1 MENLYTI
8 YGRPDY
14 LTNVSVDFRLFI
26 DVNKAQKQFIIRDMY
41 TEEEILKIPL
51 YLMNYEKDP
60 LEAILRI
67 KWIGN
72 EAIKIIN
79 DEGMEKIF
87 EINASA
93 GSEFKQL
100 GYNQN
105 CNFNYEIEKS
115 RNFYIDRKELKSVDV
130 TERLIRKC

>member
-1 MENLYTI
+1 
-8 YGRPDY
+8 
-14 LTNVSVDFRLFI
+14 
-26 DVNKAQKQFIIRDMY
+26 
-41 TEEEILKIPL
+41 
-51 YLMNYEKDP
+51 MNYDKDP
-60 LEAILRI
+60 LETILRI

-100 GYNQN
+100 GYNQI
-105 CNFNYEIEKS
+105 CNFDYEIEKS
-115 RNFYIDRKELKSVDV
+115 RNFYIDRKELASIDV

>member
-1 MENLYTI
+1 M
-8 YGRPDY
+8 
-14 LTNVSVDFRLFI
+14 F
-26 DVNKAQKQFIIRDMY
+26 
-41 TEEEILKIPL
+41 TEEEILKIPH
-51 YLMNYEKDP
+51 YLMNYDNDP
-60 LEAILRI
+60 LETILRI

-100 GYNQN
+100 GYNQI
-105 CNFNYEIEKS
+105 CNFDYEIEKS
-115 RNFYIDRKELKSVDV
+115 RNFYIDRKELASIDV

>member
-1 MENLYTI
+1 M
-8 YGRPDY
+8 
-14 LTNVSVDFRLFI
+14 F
-26 DVNKAQKQFIIRDMY
+26 
-41 TEEEILKIPL
+41 TEEEILKIPH
-51 YLMNYEKDP
+51 YLMNYDKDP
-60 LEAILRI
+60 LETILRI

-100 GYNQN
+100 GYNQI
-105 CNFNYEIEKS
+105 CNFDYEIEKS
-115 RNFYIDRKELKSVDV
+115 RNFYIDRKELASIDV

>member
-1 MENLYTI
+1 M
-8 YGRPDY
+8 
-14 LTNVSVDFRLFI
+14 F
-26 DVNKAQKQFIIRDMY
+26 
-41 TEEEILKIPL
+41 TEEEILKIPH
-51 YLMNYEKDP
+51 YLMNYDKDP
-60 LEAILRI
+60 HETILRI

-100 GYNQN
+100 GYNQI
-105 CNFNYEIEKS
+105 CNFDYEIEKS
-115 RNFYIDRKELKSVDV
+115 RNFYIDRKELASIDV

>member
-93 GSEFKQL
+93 GSEFK
-100 GYNQN
+100 
-105 CNFNYEIEKS
+105 
-115 RNFYIDRKELKSVDV
+115 
-130 TERLIRKC
+130 